1 MEEVLD
7 SKVTNWK
14 LCYLVKWEGYRIEYN
29 SWEPQENIH
38 TLDLIMEFH
47 QKHPGALSGDALQ
60 AL

>member
-7 SKVTNWK
+7 SKVINQK

-38 TLDLIMEFH
+38 TLDLVMEFH
-47 QKHPGALSGDALQ
+47 RKHPGALSGDALQ